1 MPGTRSQ
8 DNQLE
13 EFVDNPE
20 NLGWKKKTKMT
31 ETPRN
36 DGNTGKGAT
45 ENTEGNEAPTPTL
58 YLPDMENTTL
68 TVAKKRAIQWGSN
81 TDEYLVEGPGI
92 EKYYGDGTLLVD
104 FTTGLCQLYMGGEL
118 ENFPLQASESPFP
131 LTLLE
136 KILKSDAKQ
145 RISTADLPGTSLSTI
160 INKPLTW
167 DQLGCRTEIFAKLV
181 SMYAANQT
189 SLQHAGFST
198 IYVRSICP
206 VDAML
211 VSVMAEVC

>member
-1 MPGTRSQ
+1 MPGTWSQ

-20 NLGWKKKTKMT
+20 NLGQKKKTKMT
-31 ETPRN
+31 DTPRN
-36 DGNTGKGAT
+36 DENTGEGAT
-45 ENTEGNEAPTPTL
+45 ENDAPTPTL
-58 YLPDMENTTL
+58 YLPDMKNTTL
-68 TVAKKRAIQWGSN
+68 TEARKRAIQWGPN
-81 TDEYLVEGPGI
+81 TDEYLVECPDI

-145 RISTADLPGTSLSTI
+145 CISTADLPGTGLSTI
-160 INKPLTW
+160 INELLTW
-167 DQLGCRTEIFAKLV
+167 DQLGCRTENLRQTCGYVCSKPNFTPTCPTPAKRHVLQR
-181 SMYAANQT
+181 NQ
-189 SLQHAGFST
+189 
-198 IYVRSICP
+198 
-206 VDAML
+206 
-211 VSVMAEVC
+211 